1 MNDVFTSKPASVFY
15 WISGAALLWN
25 ITGIVAY
32 VSQVSMSP
40 ETLASLPEAQRALYE
55 DVPAWATTAYAVAV
69 NAGALGCLLLL
80 FRKALALPVLVVS
93 LVGVLVQFG
102 HAWFM
107 TPSIEVM
114 GASSVVFPL
123 VIIGIGIYLIWVAN
137 DAKSKGWI
145 S

>member
-1 MNDVFTSKPASVFY
+1 MNDVPTTKPAGAFY

-55 DVPAWATTAYAVAV
+55 NVPAWATAAYAIAV
-69 NAGALGCLLLL
+69 NAGALGCVLLLL
-80 FRKALALPVLVVS
+80 RKALALPVLVVS

-107 TPSIEVM
+107 SPALEVM
-114 GASSVVFPL
+114 GASTVVFPL
-123 VIIGIGIYLIWVAN
+123 VIMGIGVYLIWVAN

-145 S
+145 G